1 MRKWLVGSVLVSSLM
16 LPLAAFAQATPTPVG
31 EPVVEATTEVTE
43 ETQVVPPLGST
54 VNTTPISIGDTVVGE
69 LTEEEPVAYYAFTGE
84 ADTLVTITHRS
95 EDFDSY
101 LVLLDADMVML
112 ATNDD
117 GAGDLDSLITFTL
130 PEDGEYIIQVDS
142 YGHYN
147 GSTAGVGEYE
157 LSLAT
162 IEQDVIEYGE
172 VVDGDLTTS
181 ALEAYYVFRGSAG
194 DSVSITMISDDFDTY
209 LYLYD
214 EDGFELAYNDDGAG
228 NLDSRIGPFT
238 LPSDGDYRITATS
251 LSHSSTG
258 SFTLSLNM
266 VSLEQIAFGDTA
278 TGEISGGSP
287 AYFSFD
293 AAAGDVINISVDSEA
308 DTNMTLSDPYGYV
321 VISDEDGGAG
331 NNPEITD
338 YVVSSEGTYTI
349 AVGST
354 FAEAASFEL
363 SLSRAEIP
371 SLNDGPLTLNFSSSG
386 NSRTA
391 VFTAEAG
398 QTITLTLA
406 ASTEF
411 SPNVDIL
418 QGGSSLSYGSA
429 SYVTGFSL
437 TLTVPD
443 DGEVRFNINDY
454 SYTSVTV
461 TASVEVT
468 E

>member
-1 MRKWLVGSVLVSSLM
+1 MRKLLVGGVLISSLV
-16 LPLAAFAQATPTPVG
+16 LPFAAFAQATPTPDG
-31 EPVVEATTEVTE
+31 EPAVEATV
-43 ETQVVPPLGST
+43 ETQVDAVPPVSGIADA
-54 VNTTPISIGDTVVGE
+54 TPIAIGDTVSGE
-69 LTEEEPVAYYAFTGE
+69 LTEENPVAFYTFSAE

-101 LVLLDADMVML
+101 LVLLDADENVL

-117 GAGDLDSLITFTL
+117 GAGDLDSLITYTI
-130 PEDGEYIIQVDS
+130 PADGDYYIQVDS

-147 GSTAGVGEYE
+147 GGTTGLGEYE

-172 VVDGDLTTS
+172 VVDGELTTS
-181 ALEAYYVFRGSAG
+181 ALESYYVFSGNAG
-194 DSVSITMISDDFDTY
+194 DSVSISMTSDDFDSY

-214 EDGFELAYNDDGAG
+214 EDGFEIAYNDDGAG
-228 NLDSRIGPFT
+228 NLNSRIGPFT
-238 LPSDGDYRITATS
+238 LPADGNYSITATS
-251 LSHSSTG
+251 LSRSSTG
-258 SFTLSLNM
+258 SFTLTLDL
-266 VSLEQIAFGDTA
+266 VALEQIAFGDTA
-278 TGEISGGSP
+278 TGEVGNGSV
-287 AYFSFD
+287 AYFSFE
-293 AAAGDVINISVDSEA
+293 AEAGDVVNISVDSEA
-308 DTNMTLSDPYGYV
+308 DTNLTLSDPYGYV

-338 YVVSSEGTYTI
+338 YVISSEGTYTVS
-349 AVGST
+349 VGSS
-354 FAEAASFEL
+354 FDEAASFEL
-363 SLSRAEIP
+363 SLSRAEVP

-386 NSRTA
+386 TTRTA

-398 QTITLTLA
+398 QTITLTLD
-406 ASTEF
+406 ASAEF

-418 QGGSSLSYGSA
+418 QGGASLSYGSA

-437 TLTVPD
+437 SLTVPE
-443 DGEVRFNINDY
+443 DGDVRFNINDY
-454 SYTSVTV
+454 SYTTVTV